1 MHCSQLRPASWQ
13 RRGLAGHGEQR
24 CDKARVMLLRYC
36 RSTFSA
42 FTAFALICGC
52 SVSNSIDYSKVTLA
66 QVSGTVTID
75 GQPLAGTV
83 ITFEDPANGN
93 FSFARTDSSGKYTL
107 QFDSDVDGVTHGKK
121 IVRLS
126 TTRNILGLR
135 GEESREEGEQPSEN
149 GEKAREEAVPDCYNK
164 DSKLTV
170 EVTGSADFS
179 FDLKSDCSTTGARTN

>member
-1 MHCSQLRPASWQ
+1 MTRCSTR
-13 RRGLAGHGEQR
+13 
-24 CDKARVMLLRYC
+24 
-36 RSTFSA
+36 
-42 FTAFALICGC
+42 TAFFALFASCLCGC
-52 SVSNSIDYSKVTLA
+52 SATNSIDYGKVKLA
-66 QVSGTVTID
+66 QVSGTVSID

-149 GEKAREEAVPDCYNK
+149 GEKPSKEAIPDCYNK

-170 EVTGSADFS
+170 EVTGSAEIS
-179 FDLKSDCSTTGARTN
+179 FDLKSDCSTTGAASK